1 MRNHKIG
8 MFLVGLIFSLSQV
21 SAVGLQDSLY
31 LDDVEQTQPIFE
43 DNLDSLL
50 NLYYMQ
56 QGNTLNNDDMLID
69 TPDEDSLVQ
78 HLPDSVYIS
87 RLQAIKSGVPLTY
100 NQIVRR
106 YIEMYTQRKKDKV
119 QRMVGLAQ
127 YYFPLFDD
135 IFDYYGIPN
144 ELKYMSI
151 IESALNPRARSR
163 TRAVGIWQFMYG
175 TAKLYGLTINGLVD
189 ERRDPIKATHAA
201 AQFSKDLYDVFKDWQ
216 LVIAAYNCGPGN
228 VSRAIRRSGGK
239 RNFWDIYPYLPR
251 ETRGHVPAFIAA
263 VYTMNYYREHNIIP
277 QQTGFPIKVDT
288 IVIHDD
294 LHLMQVAEVLNI
306 SIDLLRD
313 LNPQYIHD
321 IIPGK
326 GASYTLIL
334 PSDYVT
340 KFIDQQDKIFAYKD
354 SIYFNPANMLKE
366 PNYTRYAY
374 KKRGKF
380 MAPKGYAVVTYR
392 VKEGD
397 NLGFIADWFDCR
409 VNDILEW
416 NELYSSRIRIGQKLH
431 LLVPAS
437 KATYYRKIDLLSL
450 EEKQQL
456 KNGTISKVKATEENN
471 KKETKPTV
479 SNKVNE
485 KTANSNSNIVYYTV
499 KQGDTLWEIA
509 RKYPGITLKDLREWN
524 NLPPNA
530 QIVPGQQLIIKIM

>member
-1 MRNHKIG
+1 MRKQKFCLIALG
-8 MFLVGLIFSLSQV
+8 LMMSLPIVVG
-21 SAVGLQDSLY
+21 AGLQDSLY
-31 LDDVEQTQPIFE
+31 VDDVELIQPVFE

-56 QGNTLNNDDMLID
+56 QNNTTYNDDLVLEPTD
-69 TPDEDSLVQ
+69 ADSAFQ
-78 HLPDSVYIS
+78 YIPDSVYIS
-87 RLQAIKSGVPLTY
+87 RLQALKSGVPLTY
-100 NQIVRR
+100 NKIVRR

-135 IFDYYGIPN
+135 IFDFYGVPN

-263 VYTMNYYREHNIIP
+263 VYTMNYYREHNIQP

-288 IVIHDD
+288 VIIHDD

-306 SIDLLRD
+306 SIDLLR
-313 LNPQYIHD
+313 
-321 IIPGK
+321 
-326 GASYTLIL
+326 
-334 PSDYVT
+334 
-340 KFIDQQDKIFAYKD
+340 
-354 SIYFNPANMLKE
+354 
-366 PNYTRYAY
+366 
-374 KKRGKF
+374 
-380 MAPKGYAVVTYR
+380 
-392 VKEGD
+392 
-397 NLGFIADWFDCR
+397 
-409 VNDILEW
+409 
-416 NELYSSRIRIGQKLH
+416 
-431 LLVPAS
+431 
-437 KATYYRKIDLLSL
+437 
-450 EEKQQL
+450 
-456 KNGTISKVKATEENN
+456 
-471 KKETKPTV
+471 
-479 SNKVNE
+479 
-485 KTANSNSNIVYYTV
+485 
-499 KQGDTLWEIA
+499 
-509 RKYPGITLKDLREWN
+509 
-524 NLPPNA
+524 
-530 QIVPGQQLIIKIM
+530 

>member
-1 MRNHKIG
+1 MKVKFCIIAG
-8 MFLVGLIFSLSQV
+8 IFVASLSHV
-21 SAVGLQDSLY
+21 WGSGLQDSLY
-31 LDDVEQTQPIFE
+31 VDDVEQIQPIFE

-56 QGNTLNNDDMLID
+56 QGNSVSNDDMIMEL
-69 TPDEDSLVQ
+69 PSEDSTFLQ
-78 HLPDSVYIS
+78 LPDSVYVS
-87 RLQAIKSGVPLTY
+87 RLQAIRSGVPLTY

-119 QRMVGLAQ
+119 GRMVGLAQ
-127 YYFPLFDD
+127 YYFSIFDD
-135 IFDYYGIPN
+135 IFDYYGVPN

-163 TRAVGIWQFMYG
+163 TRAIGIWQFMYG

-201 AQFSKDLYDVFKDWQ
+201 AQFSRDLYDVFKDWQ

-263 VYTMNYYREHNIIP
+263 VYTMNYYREHNIVP
-277 QQTGFPIKVDT
+277 QQSGFPIKVDT
-288 IVIHDD
+288 VMIHDD

-306 SIDLLRD
+306 PIDLLRD
-313 LNPQYIHD
+313 LNPQYIQD
-321 IIPGK
+321 IIPAK
-326 GASYTLIL
+326 GSSYALIL
-334 PSDYVT
+334 PSDYVA
-340 KFIDQQDKIFAYKD
+340 KFIDQSEKIFAYKD
-354 SIYFNPANMLKE
+354 SIYFNPANILKE
-366 PNYTRYAY
+366 PNYTRNVHY
-374 KKRGKF
+374 KRGKII
-380 MAPKGYAVVTYR
+380 APKGYAAITYR

-397 NLGFIADWFDCR
+397 NLGLIATWFNCR

-416 NELYSSRIRIGQKLH
+416 NNLYSSRIRVGQKLV
-431 LLVPAS
+431 LLVPAT
-437 KATYYRKIDLLSL
+437 KAGYYRKIDLLSF
-450 EEKQQL
+450 EKKQQL
-456 KNGTISKVKATEENN
+456 KGDKISQNTEESNTKTNITTSEKASKSKANN
-471 KKETKPTV
+471 NNGNT
-479 SNKVNE
+479 
-485 KTANSNSNIVYYTV
+485 VYYTV

-530 QIVPGQQLIIKIM
+530 HIVPGQQLIIKTM